1 MVEAEAAD
9 LAGAVLHCYYQVLV
23 ALELRDEIDR
33 RVLPPI
39 DLALRQRRRGGG
51 RILHEV
57 PHDTI
62 DIDHFGTG
70 AEARLPVRARHV
82 IGVLFEYD
90 ALAGYALGRHEFKR
104 PGADGLLD
112 LLESVGVGQ
121 TLRHDRAIR
130 LRQRI

>member
-9 LAGAVLHCYYQVLV
+9 LAGAVLDCDYQILV

-51 RILHEV
+51 RILHEI
-57 PHDTI
+57 PHDAV

-70 AEARLPVRARHV
+70 AEAGLAVRARHV
-82 IGVLFEYD
+82 IGVFLEYD
-90 ALAGYALGRHEFKR
+90 ALTGYALGRHEFKR

-112 LLESVGVGQ
+112 LLESVGIGKS
-121 TLRHDRAIR
+121 LRHDRAIR
-130 LRQRI
+130 LCQRI